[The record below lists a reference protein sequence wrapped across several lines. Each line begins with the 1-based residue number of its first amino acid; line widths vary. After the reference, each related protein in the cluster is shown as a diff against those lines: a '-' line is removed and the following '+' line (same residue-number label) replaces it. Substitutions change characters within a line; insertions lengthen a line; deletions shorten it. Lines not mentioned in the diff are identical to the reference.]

1 MSRTKILGASLLVF
15 AAGIGA
21 AAAGDIPSYTPP
33 PSPPAVMSAPAFS
46 WAGPY
51 VGLMG
56 GYNWGRA
63 NLTTPAPTTGTANGF
78 SGGLYT
84 GYNWQPAGNFVVGV
98 ETDIGLN
105 GQKGNDG
112 FGTSFSNPWGGTLR
126 GRAGVAFDRF
136 LVYGT
141 GGLAYGSIKAS
152 NPASSDSQVKTGW
165 TAGAGVE
172 GAITSKL
179 TARLEYRY
187 TDFGTASFTTVPAST
202 VNLRSSEVLVG
213 LGVKF

>member
-1 MSRTKILGASLLVF
+1 MSRTKILGASLVVF

-51 VGLMG
+51 VGLQG

-63 NLTTPAPTTGTANGF
+63 NLTPAPTTGTANGF

-98 ETDIGLN
+98 ETDISLS
-105 GQKGNDG
+105 GQKGS
-112 FGTSFSNPWGGTLR
+112 TATQSFSNPWGGTVR
-126 GRAGVAFDRF
+126 ARAGLAFDRF

-152 NPASSDSQVKTGW
+152 NAVSSDSQIKTGW
-165 TAGAGVE
+165 TAGAGIE
-172 GAITSKL
+172 GALTSKL

-187 TDFGTASFTTVPAST
+187 TDFGTASLTTVPTST
-202 VNLRSSEVLVG
+202 VDLRSSEVLVG